1 MSAVGTFQ
9 AYVNRLLEELEEQQ
23 LSLPLPET
31 PAPEAQDPLP
41 EPHHGCG

>member
-9 AYVNRLLEELEEQQ
+9 AYVNRLLEEPEEQQ

-41 EPHHGCG
+41 EPRHGCG